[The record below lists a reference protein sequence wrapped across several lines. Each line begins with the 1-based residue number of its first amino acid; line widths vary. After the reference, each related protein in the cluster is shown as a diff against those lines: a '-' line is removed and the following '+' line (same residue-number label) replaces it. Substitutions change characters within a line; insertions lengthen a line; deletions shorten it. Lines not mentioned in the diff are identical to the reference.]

1 VTTTTE
7 HQTSYRIGYIV
18 GSPAAASINRRLAGA
33 LVRLAPA
40 ELQLEE
46 IPISDLPFYSSEH
59 DDDYP
64 QVARDFKQAIA
75 DVDAVI
81 VLTPEYNRSV
91 PGFLKNALDWASRP
105 YGENSFAD
113 KATAIIGASPG
124 AIGTALAQQ
133 HLRSILAY
141 CGARQ
146 LTTPEAY
153 IQMTPGLVE
162 DDGTVTVEST
172 EEFLRTW
179 LDALADHVRR
189 SLAPTPQA

>member
-1 VTTTTE
+1 MTTTTE

-46 IPISDLPFYSSEH
+46 IPISDLPFYSYEH

-64 QVARDFKQAIA
+64 QVARDLKQAIA